1 MLLKPPTKTK
11 PPSGESEP
19 PKGPRPPVPVVS
31 SHGATA
37 ATILFLG
44 GYPLSSDLNSRLALS
59 GIFESRLNSYLQPH
73 DISIQECY
81 RAVFIRE
88 KLSYSGT
95 STPKLRAAL
104 QEVDLPFYEQLLF
117 NEIVDLRPNVIVP
130 LDDVALGAVFPHI
143 KTITKPRNR
152 RQWIYCYRGSVLPLR
167 GDWQVHLNSP
177 VRVIPAISPQI
188 LLGDTA
194 ANSFTNL
201 DYARII
207 NNRFCTL
214 PISEYGTRW
223 VCRTAEAF
231 HNYVTR
237 SLAAAPAFLT
247 FDIETY
253 GGLITCIGFSFNGVE
268 GVSVPFLD
276 ETIPRTERAL
286 MLKYVDKLLR
296 HPIPKVNQNIKYD
309 WIILERFG
317 FSVTNVV
324 GDTMLLGSCLY
335 PELPKGLDFYTS
347 IYTPIPYYKD
357 EGKDFDPKT
366 QSRDKL
372 YLYNALDGISTH
384 YVYQRQLEELSEDPL
399 LENFYKKEMVPLLP
413 IYKRMDETGIRI
425 DDEQRTKLIHKYQ
438 ALFESNL
445 FTLREMAAAPKF
457 LANSH
462 LQVGRLLYEELGF
475 PKRMKRTESGELN
488 YKTDKGTLDD
498 LLINHTAKV
507 GNFGKSIIAR
517 IIVTRKLAKV
527 LEYLHTPISLDG
539 RFRSTSNLCGTETG
553 RSSYSKSLDELFV
566 KGELKRVGR
575 SLQTISKH
583 GFKIDEEVFEDFED
597 KSIAHDLRSMFVPSE
612 GWVFVEADGSA
623 AEARHVAVL
632 SEDWDLLASFDA
644 RPKVHA
650 KTAALLFDVDAAAIT
665 KDWPSVPVLGITYY
679 DLGKRIRHAGN
690 YKTGAGMV
698 SLLTHLPLNQ
708 CQVMLT
714 KFHAGNPNIRD
725 VFHKQVEE
733 ILTNKNHP
741 SYRKLRNPLGR
752 VRTFFASQSE
762 ELIKEGIATIPQS
775 AVSDHTKFS
784 IPRIL
789 EIAPQIR
796 FLAEMH
802 DGLLMEVKK
811 DTEMFYAQ
819 IIKTVLERP
828 MNYRECTLARD
839 FDLVVPAEV
848 SVGDN
853 WMDLKEVKVDEK

>member
-1 MLLKPPTKTK
+1 MPLKPKTKT
-11 PPSGESEP
+11 PA
-19 PKGPRPPVPVVS
+19 GPRLANPVVS
-31 SHGATA
+31 SHGASA
-37 ATILFLG
+37 ATIMFLG
-44 GYPLSSDLNSRLALS
+44 GYPLSSDINSGLALS
-59 GIFESRLNSYLQPH
+59 GIFESRLNMYLKPH
-73 DISIQECY
+73 GLTIQECY
-81 RAVFIRE
+81 RSVFIRE

-95 STPKLRAAL
+95 SSPKLRAAI
-104 QEVDLPFYEQLLF
+104 QEVDTGFYETLLF
-117 NEIVDLRPNVIVP
+117 NDVLDLRPNVIVP

-143 KTITKPRNR
+143 KTISKPRNR
-152 RQWIYCYRGSVLPLR
+152 KHWIYCYRGSVLGLR
-167 GDWQVHLNSP
+167 SDWQAHLIYP
-177 VRVIPAISPQI
+177 IRVIPAISPQI
-188 LLGDTA
+188 LMGDTA
-194 ANSFTNL
+194 ANSYTQL
-201 DYARII
+201 DYARIV
-207 NNRFCTL
+207 NNQHCTL

-237 SLAAAPAFLT
+237 SLDQKPEFLT

-276 ETIPRTERAL
+276 ESLPRVERAL

-317 FSVTNVV
+317 FQVENVV

-357 EGKDFDPKT
+357 EGKDFNPRT

-384 YVYQRQLEELSEDPL
+384 FIYTKQLEELSEDPA
-399 LENFYKKEMVPLLP
+399 LEKFYKSELVPLLP

-425 DDEQRTKLIHKYQ
+425 DPLVKDKLIYKYR
-438 ALFESNL
+438 ALYDSNL
-445 FTLREMAAAPKF
+445 FTLRSMVGSEKF
-457 LANSH
+457 LANSNP
-462 LQVGRLLYEELGF
+462 QVGRLLYEELGF
-475 PKRMKRTESGELN
+475 PKRTKRTESGELN

-498 LLINHTAKV
+498 LLINHSSKV
-507 GNFGKSIIAR
+507 GAFGKSVIAR
-517 IIVTRKLAKV
+517 VIVCRKLAKV

-583 GFKIDEEVFEDFED
+583 GFKIDEDVFEDFED
-597 KSIAHDLRSMFVPSE
+597 KSIAHDLRSMFVPSH
-612 GWVFVEADGSA
+612 GYVFIEADGSA

-632 SEDWDLLASFDA
+632 SEDWELLESFDQ

-650 KTAALLFDVDAAAIT
+650 KTAAMIFDIDVNTIT
-665 KDWPSVPVLGITYY
+665 KDFPSIPVIGIAYY

-690 YKTGAGMV
+690 YKTGANMV
-698 SLLTHLPLNQ
+698 SSMTHLPVNQ
-708 CQVMLT
+708 CQNMLT

-725 VFHKQVEE
+725 VFHKQIEE
-733 ILTNKNHP
+733 VVSNKNHP
-741 SYRKLRNPLGR
+741 SYRRLRNPLGR
-752 VRTFFASQSE
+752 VRTFFASHGDD
-762 ELIKEGIATIPQS
+762 LIKEAIATIPQS
-775 AVSDHTKFS
+775 AVSDHTKTS

-802 DGLLMEVKK
+802 DGLLMEVKEG
-811 DTEMFYAQ
+811 TELMYARVV
-819 IIKTVLERP
+819 KKVMERP
-828 MNYRECTLARD
+828 MPYEECTLSRD
-839 FDLVVPAEV
+839 FSLVVPAEI
-848 SVGDN
+848 STGSN
-853 WMDLKEVKVDEK
+853 WMDLKEMHVE